1 MTREDNVNQDIKLEI
16 ERACEHLKELLE
28 EQYQRAVR
36 IDGSGKSRG
45 KNKETIVIGIAYGDG
60 IGPVITSE
68 AERLLKV
75 ILAGELE
82 RGEVKLKKIE
92 GLTIENR
99 MEKGEALPK
108 DVLDEIKTCDVFL
121 KGPTTTPKGDG
132 LESANVAL
140 RRELDLF
147 ANVRPI
153 KVEGKNIDWTF
164 FRENTEGEY
173 VLGSKGCLIDGED
186 ASLAVDFK
194 ITTESGTRRIA
205 KAAMDFARK
214 AGKRKI
220 AIVTKA
226 NIMKKTDGM
235 FTRVCHEVGA
245 DYPELELVDWYIDIM
260 AANLI
265 NKSIRSDFEVF
276 ILPNLYGDIITD
288 EAAQIQGGVGT
299 AGSANI
305 GSEYAMFE
313 AVHGS
318 APFLI
323 ETGMA
328 EYADPTSIFTAVC
341 MMLTHIGYGEK
352 AEHLKRALE
361 KATRVKPDEIK
372 ASVFTDIVL
381 ESI

>member
-1 MTREDNVNQDIKLEI
+1 MSKNDSINKDVKLEI
-16 ERACEHLKELLE
+16 EKACDQLKGLLE

-36 IDGSGKSRG
+36 IDSPGKSRD
-45 KNKETIVIGIAYGDG
+45 KNNEAIVIGIAYGDG
-60 IGPVITSE
+60 IGPIITSE

-92 GLTIENR
+92 GLENI
-99 MEKGEALPK
+99 
-108 DVLDEIKTCDVFL
+108 VLEEIKTCDVFI

-140 RRELDLF
+140 RRELDLY

-153 KVEGKNIDWTF
+153 KDEGKKIDWTF

-173 VLGSKGCLIDGED
+173 VLGSKGCLINGED

-194 ITTESGTRRIA
+194 ITTESGSRRIA

-245 DYPELELVDWYIDIM
+245 DYPELELKDWYIDIM

-265 NKSIRSDFEVF
+265 NRSIRSDFEVF

-323 ETGMA
+323 EMGIA
-328 EYADPTSIFTAVC
+328 EYANPTSIFTAVC
-341 MMLTHIGYGEK
+341 MMLTHIGYTEK
-352 AEHLKRALE
+352 ADHLRSALE
-361 KATRVKPDEIK
+361 KAIRVKPDEIK

-381 ESI
+381 ENM

>member
-1 MTREDNVNQDIKLEI
+1 MSKNDSINKDIKLEI
-16 ERACEHLKELLE
+16 EKACNQLKELLE
-28 EQYQRAVR
+28 EQYKRAVR
-36 IDGSGKSRG
+36 IDSPGKSRD
-45 KNKETIVIGIAYGDG
+45 KNNEAIVIGIAYGDG
-60 IGPVITSE
+60 IGPIITSE

-99 MEKGEALPK
+99 MEKGEAVPK
-108 DVLDEIKTCDVFL
+108 DVLEEIKTCDVFL

-140 RRELDLF
+140 RRELDLY

-153 KVEGKNIDWTF
+153 KDEGKKIDWTF

-173 VLGSKGCLIDGED
+173 VLGSKGCLINGED

-214 AGKRKI
+214 TGKRKI

-235 FTRVCHEVGA
+235 FSRVCHEVGA
-245 DYPELELVDWYIDIM
+245 DYPELELKDWYIDIM

-265 NKSIRSDFEVF
+265 NRSIRSDFEVF

-323 ETGMA
+323 EMGIA
-328 EYADPTSIFTAVC
+328 EYANPTSIFTAVC
-341 MMLTHIGYGEK
+341 MMLKHIGYTEK
-352 AEHLKRALE
+352 ANHLRSALE
-361 KATRVKPDEIK
+361 KAIRVKPDEIK

-381 ESI
+381 ENM

>member
-1 MTREDNVNQDIKLEI
+1 MSKNDSINKDIKLEI
-16 ERACEHLKELLE
+16 EKACEHLKELLE

-36 IDGSGKSRG
+36 IDSPGKSRD
-45 KNKETIVIGIAYGDG
+45 KNNEAIVIGIAYGDG
-60 IGPVITSE
+60 IGPIITSE

-99 MEKGEALPK
+99 MEKGEAVPK
-108 DVLDEIKTCDVFL
+108 DVLEEIKTCDVFL

-140 RRELDLF
+140 RRELDLY

-153 KVEGKNIDWTF
+153 KDEGKKIDWTF

-173 VLGSKGCLIDGED
+173 VLGSKGCLINGED

-245 DYPELELVDWYIDIM
+245 DYPELELKDWYIDIM

-265 NKSIRSDFEVF
+265 NRSIRSDFEVF

-323 ETGMA
+323 EMGIA
-328 EYADPTSIFTAVC
+328 EYANPTSIFTAVC
-341 MMLTHIGYGEK
+341 MMLTHIGYIEK
-352 AEHLKRALE
+352 ADYLRSALE
-361 KATRVKPDEIK
+361 KAVRVKPDEIK

-381 ESI
+381 ENM

>member
-16 ERACEHLKELLE
+16 EKACEHLKELLE

-36 IDGSGKSRG
+36 IDSSGKSRG

-75 ILAGELE
+75 ILADELE

-361 KATRVKPDEIK
+361 KAIRVRPDEIK
-372 ASVFTDIVL
+372 ASVFTDIVF
-381 ESI
+381 ENM